1 MDIND
6 INHRSKKEVSMEL
19 EVFLEEC
26 CSDKMQRMIF
36 SNARDKML
44 GEKVKI
50 RPVKKNGELYFQGE
64 TTRGTKVYH
73 SNYKR
78 EELIAQAKDWLKNQF
93 RQCEVDYEGYHG
105 VVLVSKKGSVTVKK
119 KRTGKAPVVT
129 DFSHNRTKNYLLPEG
144 EPVDFLVDL
153 GVMTKEGKVV
163 HAKYDKFRQIN
174 RFLEFIDDIV
184 DELPKDK
191 VVKIIDFGCGKSYL
205 TFAMYY
211 FLHEKKGLAVEIT
224 GLDLKED
231 VIARCNQLKDRY
243 HYEGLQFLMGDIAD
257 YEGTNEVDMVVTLHA
272 CDTATDYALYKAV
285 KWGAKVILSVP
296 CCQHELNKQIENEPL
311 SSVLKYGLLKE
322 RMSALLT
329 DGIRGNLL
337 EEQGYQVQVL
347 EFIDM
352 EHTPKN
358 ILLRCVY
365 TGKKKEI
372 TNSTMEFLGADLTLA
387 RLLRSE

>member
-1 MDIND
+1 MVT
-6 INHRSKKEVSMEL
+6 KQKEVSMEL

-36 SNARDKML
+36 SNPRDKML

-78 EELIAQAKDWLKNQF
+78 EELIAQAKDWLSNQF
-93 RQCEVDYEGYHG
+93 RQCEVDYDGYHG
-105 VVLVSKKGSVTVKK
+105 VVLVSKKGSMNIKK
-119 KRTGKAPVVT
+119 KRTGKAPIVT
-129 DFSHNRTKNYLLPEG
+129 DFSHNRTKKYLLPEG

-184 DELPKDK
+184 DELPKNK

-211 FLHEKKGLAVEIT
+211 FLHEKKGLEVEIT

-243 HYEGLQFLMGDIAD
+243 HYEGLSFLMGDIAD

-272 CDTATDYALYKAV
+272 CDTATDFALYKAV

-296 CCQHELNKQIENEPL
+296 CCQHELNKQIENQAL
-311 SSVLKYGLLKE
+311 SSILKYGLLKE
-322 RMSALLT
+322 RMSALMT
-329 DGIRGNLL
+329 DGIRANLL
-337 EEQGYQVQVL
+337 EEQGYHVQVL

-365 TGKKKEI
+365 TGKKRKMEM
-372 TNSTMEFLGADLTLA
+372 SVMEFLGADLTLA
-387 RLLRSE
+387 RLLQDE

>member
-1 MDIND
+1 
-6 INHRSKKEVSMEL
+6 MEL
-19 EVFLEEC
+19 EVFLQEC

-78 EELIAQAKDWLKNQF
+78 EELIAQAKDWLSNQF
-93 RQCEVDYEGYHG
+93 RQCEVDYDGYHG
-105 VVLVSKKGSVTVKK
+105 VVLVSKKGSMTVKK
-119 KRTGKAPVVT
+119 KRTGKTPVVT
-129 DFSHNRTKNYLLPEG
+129 DFSHNRTKKYLLPEG
-144 EPVDFLVDL
+144 EAVDFLVDL

-243 HYEGLQFLMGDIAD
+243 HYEGLRFLMGDIAD

-272 CDTATDYALYKAV
+272 CDTATDYALHKAV

-296 CCQHELNKQIENEPL
+296 CCQHELNKQIENEAL

-322 RMSALLT
+322 RMSALMT
-329 DGIRGNLL
+329 DRIRANLL

-372 TNSTMEFLGADLTLA
+372 TTSTMEFLGADLTLA
-387 RLLRSE
+387 RLLRNE